1 MRLEE
6 KREAIASVEHD
17 NTVGAENVWSLPQSQ
32 FMTRF
37 AETGVKIRVLGNVQR
52 NKKPGGRGST
62 KSVRGNKE
70 SKPKTR

>member
-6 KREAIASVEHD
+6 QRAAIAAVEHD

-37 AETGVKIRVLGNVQR
+37 AETGVKIDVLGNVQKY
-52 NKKPGGRGST
+52 KKPGGKGFD
-62 KSVRGNKE
+62 
-70 SKPKTR
+70 